1 MKPPGEGVQGALSTD
16 LLTRQ
21 RITPKLRLHM
31 TAAFD
36 RVACTYKGVCIAD
49 DGHGTWKVLGLQPR
63 ANTNLYTAASSSS
76 SAYSEGQGAYST
88 LLAPPPRGAVPGCQ
102 HRSKVSAARVARLE
116 LGPCSP
122 HDKAVVRYDLPY
134 CGTRLW
140 YPPRLTTARP
150 SGIPRSKTRG
160 LTALAPKLPKYGPA
174 IF

>member
-1 MKPPGEGVQGALSTD
+1 MPLAARATYCCFDKVLRLKRLYYNIITRTRRTKDMKPPGEGVQGALSTD

-88 LLAPPPRGAVPGCQ
+88 LLAPPPRSSSRMSA
-102 HRSKVSAARVARLE
+102 SKQSI
-116 LGPCSP
+116 CS
-122 HDKAVVRYDLPY
+122 
-134 CGTRLW
+134 
-140 YPPRLTTARP
+140 TASHASNWDR
-150 SGIPRSKTRG
+150 
-160 LTALAPKLPKYGPA
+160 ALRTIKP
-174 IF
+174 

>member
-63 ANTNLYTAASSSS
+63 ANTNLFFCVCSLH
-76 SAYSEGQGAYST
+76 GCI
-88 LLAPPPRGAVPGCQ
+88 LLFFSILGGTGRSFNLTGTPPQ
-102 HRSKVSAARVARLE
+102 EQFQDVSI
-116 LGPCSP
+116 
-122 HDKAVVRYDLPY
+122 
-134 CGTRLW
+134 
-140 YPPRLTTARP
+140 
-150 SGIPRSKTRG
+150 SGSG
-160 LTALAPKLPKYGPA
+160 L
-174 IF
+174 